1 MSITLEAKC
10 DHENICTRRRRLNR
24 ELKISSL
31 LPCGGAHVVPS
42 PQIVINPRA
51 SASSTLPQHSSPTM
65 TSTSSSTFAQR
76 KQTTNDPPAFI
87 PRHLSK
93 CSTDTVPDSLWFA
106 GDLQLGA
113 GVVIIQPSTDLMV
126 LLSEERTWINPDPKN
141 KDKKEVKWT
150 SWFLPKGR
158 KDVGESLEETAVRE
172 GFEEVKYFKTIIAR
186 LVRAKLTFLFGRV
199 DTDALSSPSTSQPT
213 HPHPTARASQTP
225 NRSTSQHNTI
235 LPASTQE
242 PNT

>member
-1 MSITLEAKC
+1 M
-10 DHENICTRRRRLNR
+10 
-24 ELKISSL
+24 
-31 LPCGGAHVVPS
+31 
-42 PQIVINPRA
+42 
-51 SASSTLPQHSSPTM
+51 
-65 TSTSSSTFAQR
+65 
-76 KQTTNDPPAFI
+76 
-87 PRHLSK
+87 
-93 CSTDTVPDSLWFA
+93 
-106 GDLQLGA
+106 
-113 GVVIIQPSTDLMV
+113 IIQPSTDLMV
-126 LLSEERTWINPDPKN
+126 LLSEEMTWIDPDPKN
-141 KDKKEVKWT
+141 KDNKEMKWR